1 MEKVQ
6 NNETYTSR
14 EKITSLVKSILNQA
28 IDGAGP
34 LKGAEKLAAEYLENR
49 GTRTIDQLVDSLIR
63 WETSRNFGTGFL
75 TGLGGAVTL
84 PVTIP
89 ASIYASWLVQA
100 RMAGAI
106 ASLYGYQLT
115 DERVRTFVLLSL
127 MGSAAKQVIRELGVD
142 AARKITTSAIKK
154 IPSRLLRDLNEKIG
168 IRLLSH
174 TGEKG
179 GINLLR
185 LAPVMGG
192 FVGGVADSM
201 ESYVVGRTAKKIF
214 SSGGYAREMGVSQLQ
229 FDMEHLST
237 ILSKNSRYITRVT
250 MPEDNRIDIALK
262 RIPFVIRV
270 QYIRFHRGTAYF
282 RILGNRVKRKIV
294 KAGIRKVARSLPSTI
309 REEFTLNGNMFMVH
323 LNHLISETFTS
334 VEGLEVTDMDFSDN
348 SLRIY
353 L

>member
-14 EKITSLVKSILNQA
+14 EKITSLVKNILNQA
-28 IDGAGP
+28 IDGTGP
-34 LKGAEKLAAEYLENR
+34 LKGAEKLAADYLQNR
-49 GTRTIDQLVDSLIR
+49 GTRSTDQLVDSLVR
-63 WETSRNFGTGFL
+63 WESSRNFGTGFL

-84 PVTIP
+84 PVSIP
-89 ASIYASWLVQA
+89 ASIYASWLVQT

-106 ASLYGYQLT
+106 ACLYGYTLT

-201 ESYVVGRTAKKIF
+201 ESYIVGRTAKRIF
-214 SSGGYAREMGVSQLQ
+214 SSGGYAREMGISQLQ

-237 ILSKNSRYITRVT
+237 ILSQNSRYIKQVI
-250 MPEDNRIDIALK
+250 MPEDNRIDIILK
-262 RIPFVIRV
+262 RIPVVIRV
-270 QYIRFHRGTAYF
+270 QYVRFHQGTIYF
-282 RILGNRVKRKIV
+282 RILGNGVKRAIV
-294 KAGIRKVARSLPSTI
+294 KAGIRKVTGSLPSSI
-309 REEFTLNGNMFMVH
+309 KEEFTINENMFMVY
-323 LNHLISETFTS
+323 LNRLISETFTS
-334 VEGLEVTDMDFSDN
+334 VEGIEVTDMDFSGN
-348 SLRIY
+348 TLRIY